1 MRNIKIVIGANFG
14 DEGKGL
20 MTDYFCHQAEQR
32 NEKCIVVLHNGGAQ
46 RGHTVTTP
54 TGIKHV
60 FHHFGSGTFC
70 EADTYCS
77 KDFILNPMIFSQEFE
92 ELKALGY
99 EPKVYIHPLCKI
111 STPFDMILNQI
122 IEEHRSGNRHG
133 SCGMGIYETLLRAKE
148 NKCSISFGELFFL
161 TDEQIRE
168 HLYIIRDKWMKTRF
182 RMEDIEFISEEWANI
197 INSSSLIDHYLMD
210 LKFMREVSIKIND
223 SILSGYENIVFENG
237 QGLLLDQNNTE
248 YFPHLTPSNTGCKNA
263 LDIISKSFSDKRN
276 LRIEVCYVTRTYL
289 TRHGAGRLDNE
300 CKREDINNDMFDH
313 TNLPNPHQGT
323 LRYGFIFTESLM
335 QRILKDFQLLTNQ
348 YLFVSKCSLAITH
361 IDEYI
366 TDYIWNLNYEFE
378 TTYVSD
384 GETYNNIRAREHL
397 NDFSKEKIRYEF

>member
-1 MRNIKIVIGANFG
+1 MRDIKIVIGANFG

-54 TGIKHV
+54 TGIKHI

-70 EADTYCS
+70 GADTYCS
-77 KDFILNPMIFSQEFE
+77 KDFILNPMIFSREFE
-92 ELKALGY
+92 ELKVLGY

-122 IEEHRSGNRHG
+122 VEEHRSGNRHG
-133 SCGMGIYETLLRAKE
+133 SCGMGIYETFLRAKE
-148 NKCSISFGELFFL
+148 NKYSIFFEELFFL
-161 TDEQIRE
+161 TDAQIRNR
-168 HLYIIRDKWMKTRF
+168 LYMIRDDWMKTRF

-197 INSSSLIDHYLMD
+197 IHSSSLIDHYLID
-210 LKFMREVSIKIND
+210 LKFMKEVSVTVND

-248 YFPHLTPSNTGCKNA
+248 YYPHLTPSNTGCKNA
-263 LDIISKSFSDKRN
+263 LDIISKSFPDKRDS
-276 LRIEVCYVTRTYL
+276 RIEACYVTRTYL

-300 CKREDINNDMFDH
+300 CKREDINKDMFDH

-323 LRYGFIFTESLM
+323 LRYGFIFTGSLM
-335 QRILKDFQLLTNQ
+335 QRILKDFQLLADRYPIT
-348 YLFVSKCSLAITH
+348 SKCSLAITH
-361 IDEYI
+361 TNEYI
-366 TDYIWNLNYEFE
+366 TDYIWNLNYGFE
-378 TTYVSD
+378 TTYMSD
-384 GETYNNIRAREHL
+384 GETYNNIRV
-397 NDFSKEKIRYEF
+397 

>member
-32 NEKCIVVLHNGGAQ
+32 NENCIVVLHNGGAQ

-133 SCGMGIYETLLRAKE
+133 SCGMGIYETYLRKKLGKHTLLFNELYLLDDEEIKNRLYLMRDEWLPLRLDYEGIKFIP
-148 NKCSISFGELFFL
+148 SGWGDIIS
-161 TDEQIRE
+161 
-168 HLYIIRDKWMKTRF
+168 
-182 RMEDIEFISEEWANI
+182 N
-197 INSSSLIDHYLMD
+197 SSLITHYIED
-210 LKFMREVSIKIND
+210 LRLLQNNSCKTND
-223 SILSGYENIVFENG
+223 TILTYYKNIVFESG
-237 QGLLLDQNNTE
+237 QGLLLDKNNIE
-248 YFPHLTPSNTGCKNA
+248 YYPHLTPSNTGINNP
-263 LDIISKSFSDKRN
+263 LEVITKSFPNKSDMK
-276 LRIEVCYVTRTYL
+276 IESCYVTRTYL
-289 TRHGAGRLDNE
+289 TRHGAGRLDGE
-300 CKREDINNDMFDH
+300 CHKTEINPNIEDL
-313 TNLPNPHQGT
+313 TNIPNPHQGT
-323 LRYGFIFTESLM
+323 LRYAKLDEESLEK
-335 QRILKDFQLLTNQ
+335 RI
-348 YLFVSKCSLAITH
+348 
-361 IDEYI
+361 
-366 TDYIWNLNYEFE
+366 
-378 TTYVSD
+378 
-384 GETYNNIRAREHL
+384 L
-397 NDFSKEKIRYEF
+397 NDFKPVRKYGATLSLAVTHENEYNYVFSDKFERKFNSIYFSDRQDREGIRRNKKISKCPHEEE